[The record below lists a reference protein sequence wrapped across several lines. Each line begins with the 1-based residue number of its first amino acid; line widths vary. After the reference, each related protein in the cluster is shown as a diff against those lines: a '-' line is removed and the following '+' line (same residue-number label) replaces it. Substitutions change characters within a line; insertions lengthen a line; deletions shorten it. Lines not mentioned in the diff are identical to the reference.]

1 MITSEITIS
10 GRYSA
15 PVSPGE
21 LIDKITIL
29 EIKQERIKDV
39 DKIKNVNL
47 ELELLESLWDGSV
60 YQSSALV
67 VKKRAELKFINEELW
82 VIEDDLRL
90 KESKAEFDRDF
101 IELARSVYL
110 TNDRR
115 ASVKREINLEVG
127 SKLIEEKSYQDY
139 SSDSPAGTDA

>member
-1 MITSEITIS
+1 
-10 GRYSA
+10 
-15 PVSPGE
+15 
-21 LIDKITIL
+21 
-29 EIKQERIKDV
+29 
-39 DKIKNVNL
+39 
-47 ELELLESLWDGSV
+47 
-60 YQSSALV
+60 
-67 VKKRAELKFINEELW
+67 FINEELW

-139 SSDSPAGTDA
+139 SSDSLAGTDT

>member
-1 MITSEITIS
+1 MSEI
-10 GRYSA
+10 SA

-39 DKIKNVNL
+39 DKVKNVNL

-60 YQSSALV
+60 YQSSAIV
-67 VKKRAELKFINEELW
+67 VKKRAELKSINGELW

-90 KESKAEFDRDF
+90 KESKAEFDQDF

-115 ASVKREINLEVG
+115 ASVKREINLGVE
-127 SKLIEEKSYQDY
+127 SKLIEEKSYPDY
-139 SSDSPAGTDA
+139 SRDCATDAED

>member
-1 MITSEITIS
+1 MSEI
-10 GRYSA
+10 SA

-39 DKIKNVNL
+39 DKVKNVNL
-47 ELELLESLWDGSV
+47 ELELLESLWNGSV

>member
-1 MITSEITIS
+1 MSEI
-10 GRYSA
+10 SA

-39 DKIKNVNL
+39 DKVKNVNL

-67 VKKRAELKFINEELW
+67 VKKRAELKSINEELW

-90 KESKAEFDRDF
+90 KESKAEYDQDF
-101 IELARSVYL
+101 IKLARSVYI

>member
-1 MITSEITIS
+1 MSEI
-10 GRYSA
+10 SA

-39 DKIKNVNL
+39 DKVKNVNL

-67 VKKRAELKFINEELW
+67 VKKRAELKSINEELW

-90 KESKAEFDRDF
+90 KESKAEFDQDF

-139 SSDSPAGTDA
+139 RSDFPAGTDA

>member
-1 MITSEITIS
+1 
-10 GRYSA
+10 
-15 PVSPGE
+15 VSPGE

-29 EIKQERIKDV
+29 EIKQERIKDA
-39 DKIKNVNL
+39 DKVKNVNL

-90 KESKAEFDRDF
+90 KELKAEFDRDF

>member
-1 MITSEITIS
+1 MSEI
-10 GRYSA
+10 SA

-29 EIKQERIKDV
+29 EIKQERIKDAV
-39 DKIKNVNL
+39 KVKNVNL

-67 VKKRAELKFINEELW
+67 VKKRAELKSINEELW

-90 KESKAEFDRDF
+90 KESKSEFDQDF

-139 SSDSPAGTDA
+139 SRDCTTDADD

>member
-1 MITSEITIS
+1 MSEI
-10 GRYSA
+10 SA

-39 DKIKNVNL
+39 DKVKNVNL
-47 ELELLESLWDGSV
+47 ELELLESLWNGSV

-115 ASVKREINLEVG
+115 ASVKKEINLEVG

-139 SSDSPAGTDA
+139 SSDSLAGTDT

>member
-1 MITSEITIS
+1 MSEI
-10 GRYSA
+10 SA

-39 DKIKNVNL
+39 DKVKNVKL

-90 KESKAEFDRDF
+90 KESKVEFDRDF

-139 SSDSPAGTDA
+139 SSDSPTGTDS

>member
-1 MITSEITIS
+1 MSEI
-10 GRYSA
+10 SA

-39 DKIKNVNL
+39 DKVKNVNL
-47 ELELLESLWDGSV
+47 ELELLESLWNGSV

-67 VKKRAELKFINEELW
+67 VKKRAELKFINEKLW
-82 VIEDDLRL
+82 AIEDDLRL

-139 SSDSPAGTDA
+139 SSDSPAGTDT

>member
-1 MITSEITIS
+1 MSEI
-10 GRYSA
+10 SA

-39 DKIKNVNL
+39 DKVKNVNL

-67 VKKRAELKFINEELW
+67 VKKRAELKFINEKLW

-139 SSDSPAGTDA
+139 SSDSPAGTDAGTIKLPE

>member
-1 MITSEITIS
+1 MSEI
-10 GRYSA
+10 SA

-39 DKIKNVNL
+39 DKVKNVNL

-67 VKKRAELKFINEELW
+67 VKKRAELKFINEDLW

-139 SSDSPAGTDA
+139 SSDSPTGTDS

>member
-1 MITSEITIS
+1 MSEI
-10 GRYSA
+10 SA

-39 DKIKNVNL
+39 DKVKNVNL
-47 ELELLESLWDGSV
+47 ELELLESLWNGSV

-110 TNDRR
+110 PNDRR
-115 ASVKREINLEVG
+115 ASVKREINREVG

-139 SSDSPAGTDA
+139 SSDSPAGTGT

>member
-1 MITSEITIS
+1 MSEI
-10 GRYSA
+10 SA

-39 DKIKNVNL
+39 DKVKNVNL
-47 ELELLESLWDGSV
+47 ELELLESLWNGSV

-101 IELARSVYL
+101 IELSRSVYL

-139 SSDSPAGTDA
+139 SSDSPAGTDT

>member
-1 MITSEITIS
+1 MSEI
-10 GRYSA
+10 SA

-39 DKIKNVNL
+39 DKVKNVNL
-47 ELELLESLWDGSV
+47 ELELLESLWNGSV

-67 VKKRAELKFINEELW
+67 VIKRAELKFINEELW

-139 SSDSPAGTDA
+139 SSDSPAGTDT

>member
-1 MITSEITIS
+1 MSEI
-10 GRYSA
+10 SA

-39 DKIKNVNL
+39 DKVKNVNL

>member
-1 MITSEITIS
+1 MSEI
-10 GRYSA
+10 SA

-39 DKIKNVNL
+39 DKVKNVNL

-139 SSDSPAGTDA
+139 SSDSTAGTDA

>member
-1 MITSEITIS
+1 MSEI
-10 GRYSA
+10 SA

-39 DKIKNVNL
+39 DKVKNVNL

-67 VKKRAELKFINEELW
+67 VKKRAELKFINEKLW

-127 SKLIEEKSYQDY
+127 SKLIEDKSYQDY
-139 SSDSPAGTDA
+139 SSDSPAGTDAGTIKLPE

>member
-1 MITSEITIS
+1 MSEI
-10 GRYSA
+10 SA

-29 EIKQERIKDV
+29 EIKQERIKDAV
-39 DKIKNVNL
+39 KVKNVNL

-67 VKKRAELKFINEELW
+67 VKKRAELKSINEELW

-90 KESKAEFDRDF
+90 KESKSEFDQDF

-139 SSDSPAGTDA
+139 SRDCATDADD

>member
-1 MITSEITIS
+1 MSEI
-10 GRYSA
+10 SA

-39 DKIKNVNL
+39 DKVKNVNL

-67 VKKRAELKFINEELW
+67 KFINEELW

>member
-1 MITSEITIS
+1 MSEI
-10 GRYSA
+10 SA

-39 DKIKNVNL
+39 DKVKNVNL
-47 ELELLESLWDGSV
+47 ELELLESLWNGSV

-139 SSDSPAGTDA
+139 SSDSPAGTDT

>member
-1 MITSEITIS
+1 MSEI
-10 GRYSA
+10 SA

-115 ASVKREINLEVG
+115 ASRERLIAAQFVG
-127 SKLIEEKSYQDY
+127 ELIVV
-139 SSDSPAGTDA
+139 GTGRSG

>member
-1 MITSEITIS
+1 MSEI
-10 GRYSA
+10 SA

-39 DKIKNVNL
+39 DKVKNVNL

-67 VKKRAELKFINEELW
+67 VKKRAELKSINEELW

-90 KESKAEFDRDF
+90 KESKSEYDQDF

-115 ASVKREINLEVG
+115 ASVKREINLGVG

>member
-1 MITSEITIS
+1 MSEI
-10 GRYSA
+10 SA

-39 DKIKNVNL
+39 VKVKNVNL

-67 VKKRAELKFINEELW
+67 VKKRAELKSINEELW

-90 KESKAEFDRDF
+90 KESKSEFDQDF

-139 SSDSPAGTDA
+139 SRDCTTDADD

>member
-1 MITSEITIS
+1 MSEI
-10 GRYSA
+10 SA

-39 DKIKNVNL
+39 DKVKNVNL

-67 VKKRAELKFINEELW
+67 EKKRAELKSINEELW

-139 SSDSPAGTDA
+139 SSDSPASTDA

>member
-1 MITSEITIS
+1 MSEI
-10 GRYSA
+10 SA

-39 DKIKNVNL
+39 DKVKNVNL

-67 VKKRAELKFINEELW
+67 VKKRAELKSINEELW

-90 KESKAEFDRDF
+90 KESKAEFDQDF

-127 SKLIEEKSYQDY
+127 SKLIEEKSYPDY
-139 SSDSPAGTDA
+139 SRDCATDAED

>member
-1 MITSEITIS
+1 MSEI
-10 GRYSA
+10 SA

-39 DKIKNVNL
+39 DKVKNVNL
-47 ELELLESLWDGSV
+47 ELELLESLWNGSV

-139 SSDSPAGTDA
+139 SSDFPAGTDT

>member
-1 MITSEITIS
+1 MSEI
-10 GRYSA
+10 SA

-39 DKIKNVNL
+39 DKVKNVNL

-90 KESKAEFDRDF
+90 KESKAEFDQDF

>member
-1 MITSEITIS
+1 MSEI
-10 GRYSA
+10 SA

-139 SSDSPAGTDA
+139 K